1 LERAWKAGVLY
12 EEARLQECPKVCDRP
27 SGDESKSLLSDFL
40 SAVGRCGGNGVVLYT
55 VRRMAA
61 PTAAKRRLGGQKPF
75 LPLTI
80 EMAEKSGAGYFCVLP
95 VWEF

>member
-1 LERAWKAGVLY
+1 
-12 EEARLQECPKVCDRP
+12 
-27 SGDESKSLLSDFL
+27 
-40 SAVGRCGGNGVVLYT
+40 
-55 VRRMAA
+55 MAA